1 MVGVFFV
8 MKRGE
13 HRMLTDKQE
22 RFAQCI
28 ALEGMNQSDAYRES
42 YNAENMTD
50 KSIWEKAS
58 ELASNVKVR
67 ERIFELKDKVIS
79 PLIMDAKERKE
90 LLSMFARNTEEKTE
104 VRIKSIDTLNKMDGE
119 YVQKIEATVDS
130 VNINVEL
137 VEEE

>member
-1 MVGVFFV
+1 
-8 MKRGE
+8 
-13 HRMLTDKQE
+13 MLTDKQE

-42 YNAENMTD
+42 YDAEKMTD

-67 ERIFELKDKVIS
+67 ERILELKDKVAS
-79 PLIMDAKERKE
+79 PLIMNARERKE
-90 LLSMFARNTEEKTE
+90 LLTQFAKCTEEKLE
-104 VRIKSIDTLNKMDGE
+104 NRMRAIDLLNRMDGE

>member
-1 MVGVFFV
+1 
-8 MKRGE
+8 
-13 HRMLTDKQE
+13 MLTDKQE

-50 KSIWEKAS
+50 ESIWVQAS
-58 ELASNVKVR
+58 ILAKNDKVAL
-67 ERIFELKDKVIS
+67 RIQELKDQVVSPKIMSAQERLEWLTSVIKGDEAS
-79 PLIMDAKERKE
+79 VRDK
-90 LLSMFARNTEEKTE
+90 LSASDQM
-104 VRIKSIDTLNKMDGE
+104 NKMQGQ